1 MQDNG
6 SDILLLFSRM
16 YCILGAY
23 AFKFKKFT
31 LLTEQLGGFVQ
42 PFPVFES

>member
-1 MQDNG
+1 MDQTFY
-6 SDILLLFSRM
+6 SYFHTCI
-16 YCILGAY
+16 CILGAY